1 MSSEDQK
8 TEMIERLIR
17 ERIDSDLKHLND
29 YAARRIDIEALENDL
44 ASARAAN
51 KAMHERINR
60 LECEAEAQAMR
71 HRETI
76 QTLRQELAGVMQ
88 DE

>member
-1 MSSEDQK
+1 MSDELD
-8 TEMIERLIR
+8 EMAELR
-17 ERIDSDLKHLND
+17 
-29 YAARRIDIEALENDL
+29 ADL

-76 QTLRQELAGVMQ
+76 QTLRMELGRVMQ